1 MEAAFLEVKNLTKHF
16 PIASGLF
23 AKKGYVHAVN
33 NVSFNLFKSE
43 TLGIVGESGS
53 GKSTLGRVILKLTE
67 PTAGEVIYKG
77 RNIFIGSEAEIR
89 RDMQMVFQ
97 DPYAS
102 LNPRL
107 KVGDAISEPLLTHK
121 IVSDK
126 KQARE
131 KVIDL
136 LRIVGLQPEMYNNY
150 PHEFSGGQRQRI
162 SIARALALQPK
173 LLICDEA
180 VSALDVSVQAQILN
194 LFNKLKEDLD
204 LTYLFISHDLAVIK
218 FISTRILI
226 MYLGEVM
233 ELATTKELFSN
244 TLHPYTEA
252 LISAIPEPS
261 TQRKKGRIILE
272 GDIPSSINM
281 PQGCKFQTRCFKA
294 MPQCKTTHPPLLET
308 SPNHYVRCLLY
319 SETKKGGSE

>member
-1 MEAAFLEVKNLTKHF
+1 MTPVFLEVKNLTKHF
-16 PIASGLF
+16 PVSNGMF

-33 NVSFNLFKSE
+33 DVSFDVFSSE

-53 GKSTLGRVILKLTE
+53 GKSTLGRVILKLIE
-67 PTAGEVIYKG
+67 PTAGEVIYQGK
-77 RNIFIGSEAEIR
+77 NIFKGNEEQIR

-107 KVGDAISEPLLTHK
+107 KIGDAIAEPLHAHK
-121 IVSDK
+121 IVSNSK
-126 KQARE
+126 EAHER
-131 KVIDL
+131 VIEL
-136 LRIVGLQPEMYNNY
+136 LRLVGLQPEMYENY

-162 SIARALALQPK
+162 SIARALGLEPK

-180 VSALDVSVQAQILN
+180 VSALDVSVQAQVLN
-194 LFNKLKEDLD
+194 LFNQLKQKLN

-226 MYLGEVM
+226 MYLGEMM
-233 ELATTKELFSN
+233 ELASTEDLFN
-244 TLHPYTEA
+244 RPLHPYTEA

-261 TQRKKGRIILE
+261 THKKKGRILLE
-272 GDIPSSINM
+272 GDIPSSIQL

-294 MPQCKTTHPPLLET
+294 MPECKTVHPPLVEAE
-308 SPNHYVRCLLY
+308 PNHFVRCLLY
-319 SETKKGGSE
+319 SKKQEG

>member
-1 MEAAFLEVKNLTKHF
+1 MNSVFLEVKNLTKYF
-16 PIASGLF
+16 PVSNGLF

-33 NVSFNLFKSE
+33 DVSFNLYQSE

-53 GKSTLGRVILKLTE
+53 GKSTLGRVILKLIE
-67 PTAGEVIYKG
+67 PTAGEVIYQGK
-77 RNIFIGSEAEIR
+77 NIFKGSEANIR

-102 LNPRL
+102 LNPRM
-107 KVGDAISEPLLTHK
+107 KIGEAIAEPLYAHH
-121 IVSDK
+121 IVSNPK
-126 KQARE
+126 EAHER
-131 KVIDL
+131 VIEL
-136 LRIVGLQPEMYNNY
+136 LRIVGLQPEMYENY
-150 PHEFSGGQRQRI
+150 PFEFSGGQRQRI
-162 SIARALALQPK
+162 SIARALGLEPK

-180 VSALDVSVQAQILN
+180 VSALDVSVQAQVLN
-194 LFNKLKEDLD
+194 LFNQLKQRLN

-226 MYLGEVM
+226 MYLGEMM
-233 ELATTKELFSN
+233 ELASTEELFKN

-261 TQRKKGRIILE
+261 TQKKKGRILLE
-272 GDIPSSINM
+272 GDIPSSINL

-294 MPQCKTTHPPLLET
+294 MPECKTVHPPLVEVA
-308 SPNHYVRCLLY
+308 PNHFVRCLLY
-319 SETKKGGSE
+319 SKKQES

>member
-1 MEAAFLEVKNLTKHF
+1 MDSAYLEVKNLSKHF
-16 PIASGLF
+16 PISNGLF
-23 AKKGYVHAVN
+23 GRTGYVHAVN
-33 NVSFNLFKSE
+33 QISFDIFKSE

-53 GKSTLGRVILKLTE
+53 GKSTLGRVILKLIQ
-67 PTAGEVIYKG
+67 PTSGEVIYKG
-77 RNIFIGSEAEIR
+77 KNIFNESEANIR

-102 LNPRL
+102 LNPRM
-107 KVGDAISEPLLTHK
+107 KVGDAIAEPLLTHR
-121 IVSDK
+121 IVMGRNE
-126 KQARE
+126 ARE
-131 KVIDL
+131 RVFDL

-162 SIARALALQPK
+162 SIARALGMAPK
-173 LLICDEA
+173 LLVCDEA

-194 LFNKLKEDLD
+194 LFNNLKDEMD

-233 ELATTKELFSN
+233 ELASKEELFAQP
-244 TLHPYTEA
+244 LHPYTQA

-261 TQRKKGRIILE
+261 TRRRKERIILE
-272 GDIPSSINM
+272 GDIPSSINL
-281 PQGCKFQTRCFKA
+281 PQGCKFQSRCFKA
-294 MPQCKTTHPPLLET
+294 IPECATTHPGLKEVAPQ
-308 SPNHYVRCLLY
+308 HFVRCLLF
-319 SETKKGGSE
+319 THQAGG